1 MKYKKYIKKIQENFH
16 NDRYSE
22 VISLIDEYLTIP
34 GVGMYDMLAYYYGV
48 SLMSLGNTELASKYL
63 DMSCHLLSNTT
74 IMKIRVANSYRHY
87 QMYQKAKEILEE
99 VIADENYQDFIGYY
113 TLAKVEF
120 YAGNYE
126 RAADL
131 FTKASKYVENDF
143 AVAKIAMFIDKINT
157 YLKSGT
163 KKIDFEAFKGQGEN
177 LQVGHIIY
185 VKIPKE
191 NVIASSSDSYYF
203 KRTYLITEINNNEI
217 HAISLSNY
225 PVPNSFHLPRTL
237 CCSLDDKYALYS
249 FRTFNINQV
258 ESVVGK
264 INLHDVQK
272 ILYYFYHYYQD
283 FYNETKTNNQVYSLE
298 SSKKSASSCNVLVVY
313 NPDIAKEEYYYV
325 INIHENEY
333 EVVKLNIQNG
343 AFIPTDD
350 FTLLGIDSY
359 ILDVIPLHP
368 RIIAHISDYLGT
380 SNHR

>member
-1 MKYKKYIKKIQENFH
+1 M
-16 NDRYSE
+16 
-22 VISLIDEYLTIP
+22 
-34 GVGMYDMLAYYYGV
+34 
-48 SLMSLGNTELASKYL
+48 
-63 DMSCHLLSNTT
+63 
-74 IMKIRVANSYRHY
+74 
-87 QMYQKAKEILEE
+87 
-99 VIADENYQDFIGYY
+99 
-113 TLAKVEF
+113 
-120 YAGNYE
+120 
-126 RAADL
+126 
-131 FTKASKYVENDF
+131 
-143 AVAKIAMFIDKINT
+143 
-157 YLKSGT
+157 
-163 KKIDFEAFKGQGEN
+163 
-177 LQVGHIIY
+177 
-185 VKIPKE
+185 
-191 NVIASSSDSYYF
+191 
-203 KRTYLITEINNNEI
+203 
-217 HAISLSNY
+217 
-225 PVPNSFHLPRTL
+225 PRTL